1 MPTETAYDVVI
12 VGGGMVG
19 CALAYRLTR
28 EGLRVLILEAG
39 VDQAQTWN
47 GYLGYLDSYYRA
59 VAKTP
64 ESPYPLNPDAPQ
76 PDVLDIGS
84 AGGYFVQE
92 GPQPFRST
100 YDRALGGT
108 MLHWLGTSLRMLP
121 EDFETRSRFGVGL
134 DWPISYDDLAPFYE
148 SAEYEIGVS
157 ADVADQE
164 YLGVSFSDNYLY
176 PMRRIPPSYLD
187 KTLAQAVDGMVVD
200 LSGDRTE
207 LRVRSTPAG
216 RNSMPNGDYRP
227 VGAVDPRQPGQNL
240 AHDLGQRCAGNSSCT
255 PICPIQAKYNPLKT
269 LAKAD
274 HDYLTLLPR
283 AVASQVLID
292 NATGAVSGIEFK
304 RYENPNSPKHTTQV
318 ASGALYVLAAHA
330 AENAKLMLASGLASS
345 SGLVGKNL
353 MDHPTLLTWALA
365 PEPVGGYRGPIATS
379 GIEDA
384 RGGTF
389 RSEHAA
395 FRIEIGN
402 DGWTWPMGAPASTL
416 QELVGVE
423 NLFGSRLRGRLREV
437 GSRQFRFGFLMDQMP
452 DPANRVKI
460 DPRYLDQLG
469 NYRPV
474 IHYDLD
480 DYVLRGMAVAREVA
494 TQIFRRLG
502 ASDATDPERN
512 FVGSISFRGEAFAWD
527 GAGHL
532 AGTHVMGTDRSNS
545 VVDSEQRSW
554 DHENLYLA
562 GPGSHP
568 TMGTANPTLTVVA
581 LAFRTADAIVR
592 RLRKSQPASA
602 RGASA
607 AWAR

>member
-1 MPTETAYDVVI
+1 MPTETEYDVVI

-19 CALAYRLTR
+19 CVLAYRLTR

-47 GYLGYLDSYYRA
+47 GYLGYLDSYYRT

-134 DWPISYDDLAPFYE
+134 DWPISYDDLGPFYE

-187 KTLAQAVDGMVVD
+187 KTLAHAVDGMVVD
-200 LSGDRTE
+200 LCGERTE

-304 RYENPNSPKHTTQV
+304 CYENPNSPKHTTQV

-330 AENAKLMLASGLASS
+330 AENAKLMLASGLAST

-365 PEPVGGYRGPIATS
+365 SEPVGGYRGPIATS

-416 QELVGVE
+416 QELVAVE
-423 NLFGSRLRGRLREV
+423 NLFGSRLRDRLREV

-452 DPANRVKI
+452 DPANRVTI

-474 IHYDLD
+474 IHYNLD

-512 FVGSISFRGEAFAWD
+512 FVGSISFRGEGFAWD

-602 RGASA
+602 SGASA